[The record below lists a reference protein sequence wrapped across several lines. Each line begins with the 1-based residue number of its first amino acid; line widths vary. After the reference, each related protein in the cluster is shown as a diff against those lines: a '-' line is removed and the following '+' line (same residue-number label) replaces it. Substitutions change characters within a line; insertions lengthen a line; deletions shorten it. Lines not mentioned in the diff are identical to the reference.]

1 MMPAALFVEAAKKKK
16 TMNLE
21 ALTNKIRSGQRINQ
35 EDARL
40 LIQEENW
47 PTLFSLADERR
58 KAAVGD
64 EVLYATTLFIHP
76 TNLCELSCPMCSF
89 YAKPGWKKAW
99 FLTPEQIEAKVKEHL
114 HHDLNEIHFVGGLW
128 RDCDLNYYKEAF
140 SRVKALDPSL
150 HIKALTAVEYD
161 FLARHHGIS
170 IEEVFDEM
178 KGYGLGSLPGGGA
191 EVLVDEIRNKL
202 APGKMD
208 SDSYLNTHKI
218 AHQKGLRSNITLLYG
233 SIEEWDHIITHLDK
247 VRTLQDETGGFN
259 TFVPLK
265 YHVENNAMGKRKD
278 RLKFKNDKVVYALA
292 RLYLD
297 NIAHLKILWNYVSIS
312 EALELLDCG
321 GNDLGST
328 ALDEK
333 IITLAGGVQVKMN
346 GETMEQLISSIGRIP
361 KKVSSGEK
369 GALCSV

>member
-1 MMPAALFVEAAKKKK
+1 MRPESIAENIRAGKRLSREEA
-16 TMNLE
+16 
-21 ALTNKIRSGQRINQ
+21 RI
-35 EDARL
+35 

-47 PTLFSLADERR
+47 PLLFSLANEKRSQD
-58 KAAVGD
+58 VGE

-99 FLTPEQIEAKVKEHL
+99 FMTPEQIEAKVQEHL
-114 HHDLNEIHFVGGLW
+114 HYDLNEVHIVGGLW
-128 RDCDLNYYKEAF
+128 RECDLDYYKEVF
-140 SRVKALDPSL
+140 SRIKSLDSSL

-161 FLARHHGIS
+161 FLARLHGLTV
-170 IEEVFDEM
+170 EQVFDQM
-178 KGYGLGSLPGGGA
+178 KEYGLGSLPGGGA
-191 EVLVDEIRNKL
+191 EVLVDEIRDKL

-208 SDSYLNTHKI
+208 SDSFLNVHKI
-218 AHQKGLRSNITLLYG
+218 AHSRGLRSNITLLYG
-233 SIEEWDHIITHLDK
+233 SIEEWDHIITHFEK
-247 VRTLQDETGGFN
+247 VRAVQDETGGFN

-278 RLKFKNDKVVYALA
+278 RLKFKNDNVVYALA

-297 NIAHLKILWNYVSIS
+297 NIAHLKILWNYVGVPK
-312 EALELLDCG
+312 ALELLDCG

-333 IITLAGGVQVKMN
+333 IITLAGGVQIKMD
-346 GETMEQLISSIGRIP
+346 GPTMDELICSKGRIP
-361 KKVSSGEK
+361 RKVSSGEK
-369 GALCSV
+369 GALCNV

>member
-1 MMPAALFVEAAKKKK
+1 MLFLRQ
-16 TMNLE
+16 TGLE
-21 ALTNKIRSGQRINQ
+21 
-35 EDARL
+35 
-40 LIQEENW
+40 
-47 PTLFSLADERR
+47 
-58 KAAVGD
+58 
-64 EVLYATTLFIHP
+64 
-76 TNLCELSCPMCSF
+76 
-89 YAKPGWKKAW
+89 KAW
-99 FLTPEQIEAKVKEHL
+99 FLTPEQIEAKVREHL

-128 RDCDLNYYKEAF
+128 RDCDLNYYKETF

-208 SDSYLNTHKI
+208 SDSYLNAHKI

-233 SIEEWDHIITHLDK
+233 SIEEWDHIITHLEK
-247 VRTLQDETGGFN
+247 VRALQDETGGFN

-297 NIAHLKILWNYVSIS
+297 NIAYLKILWNYVGIDT
-312 EALELLDCG
+312 ALELLECG

-333 IITLAGGVQVKMN
+333 IVTLAGGVQVKMN
-346 GETMEQLISSIGRIP
+346 GETMEQLISSIGRTP
-361 KKVSSGEK
+361 RKVSSGEK
-369 GALCSV
+369 GALCLT